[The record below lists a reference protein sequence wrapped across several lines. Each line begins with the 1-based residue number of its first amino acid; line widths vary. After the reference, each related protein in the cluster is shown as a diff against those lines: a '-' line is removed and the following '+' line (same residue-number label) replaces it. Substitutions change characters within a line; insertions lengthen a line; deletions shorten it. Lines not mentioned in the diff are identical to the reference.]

1 MQNLCTF
8 MTSSKRARGEWQGMA
23 NGIATRKDCETELDA
38 LFLATASLGNCE
50 ANDGDDDDDDGRIT
64 QSAWNFYSRSGGI
77 HNKSALEVAALVAV
91 VARFPLG
98 SRPTNGARTAVAAGQ
113 AEARRGADIEAIAGI
128 QPGASAATGDTQWTH
143 NDNNSKNN
151 STCAV
156 QHSVWCNNNKGGRGT
171 GSGSGARACRRLPS
185 LPSHTGEIA
194 AQTGLKLLQCCR
206 AIPAVIVCV

>member
-1 MQNLCTF
+1 
-8 MTSSKRARGEWQGMA
+8 MA

-50 ANDGDDDDDDGRIT
+50 ANDGDDDDDGRIT

-77 HNKSALEVAALVAV
+77 HNKSALEVAAVAAV

-113 AEARRGADIEAIAGI
+113 AEARTGADIEAIAGI

-143 NDNNSKNN
+143 
-151 STCAV
+151 TMTTTTAAARTTPRAP
-156 QHSVWCNNNKGGRGT
+156 CNILCGVTITKGGVALAVAVGQERVED
-171 GSGSGARACRRLPS
+171 SLPS
-185 LPSHTGEIA
+185 LHTLGKSR
-194 AQTGLKLLQCCR
+194 LKR
-206 AIPAVIVCV
+206 G

>member
-1 MQNLCTF
+1 
-8 MTSSKRARGEWQGMA
+8 MA

-50 ANDGDDDDDDGRIT
+50 ANDGDDVDDGRIT

-77 HNKSALEVAALVAV
+77 HNKSALEVAAV

-143 NDNNSKNN
+143 
-151 STCAV
+151 TMTTTTTARTTPRAP
-156 QHSVWCNNNKGGRGT
+156 CNILCGVTITKGGVALAVAVGQERVED
-171 GSGSGARACRRLPS
+171 SLPS
-185 LPSHTGEIA
+185 LHTLGKSR
-194 AQTGLKLLQCCR
+194 LKR
-206 AIPAVIVCV
+206 G

>member
-1 MQNLCTF
+1 
-8 MTSSKRARGEWQGMA
+8 MA

-50 ANDGDDDDDDGRIT
+50 ANDGDDDDDGRIT

-77 HNKSALEVAALVAV
+77 HNKSALEVAAV

-143 NDNNSKNN
+143 
-151 STCAV
+151 TMTTTTTARTTPRAP
-156 QHSVWCNNNKGGRGT
+156 CNILCGVTITKGGVALAVAVGQERVED
-171 GSGSGARACRRLPS
+171 SLPS
-185 LPSHTGEIA
+185 LHTLGKSR
-194 AQTGLKLLQCCR
+194 LKR
-206 AIPAVIVCV
+206 G

>member
-1 MQNLCTF
+1 
-8 MTSSKRARGEWQGMA
+8 MA

-50 ANDGDDDDDDGRIT
+50 ANDGDDDDGRIT

-77 HNKSALEVAALVAV
+77 HNKSALEVAALAAV

-113 AEARRGADIEAIAGI
+113 AEARTGADIEAIAGI

-143 NDNNSKNN
+143 
-151 STCAV
+151 TMTTTRITTARTTPRAP
-156 QHSVWCNNNKGGRGT
+156 CNILCGVTITKGGVALAVAVGQERVD
-171 GSGSGARACRRLPS
+171 S
-185 LPSHTGEIA
+185 LPSIQPLGKSR
-194 AQTGLKLLQCCR
+194 LKR
-206 AIPAVIVCV
+206 G